1 MQIRDY
7 ENALKDAQQKAIQK
21 IKDEI
26 VPELNNLDL

>member
-1 MQIRDY
+1 MQICDN
-7 ENALKDAQQKAIQK
+7 EDALKDAQQKSIQK